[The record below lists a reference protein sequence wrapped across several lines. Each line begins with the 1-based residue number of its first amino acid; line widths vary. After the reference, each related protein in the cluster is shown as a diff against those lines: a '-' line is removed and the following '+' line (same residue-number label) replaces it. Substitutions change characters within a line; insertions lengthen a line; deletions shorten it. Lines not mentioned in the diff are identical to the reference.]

1 MDAGIIAVVGLVGGA
16 IGWFSS
22 QYWHHRQARRQAALD
37 AGETLD
43 QKKKLFEEMLSNEED
58 ADRKQVLRNQLDDVN
73 HAFLGLRTERVRRL
87 LREAGLPDEET
98 LVTRGREQ
106 LSPEQATNLE
116 EAAAEVAALPISLS
130 KQDLLSMGNAYYYAG
145 EYEEAFAAY
154 NRSLELRPD
163 DPGTLMNRGVTYDEM
178 GKYEEAL
185 ADYNRSLELRP
196 DHPDTLTNRG
206 VTYDEMGKYEEAL
219 ADHNRSLELRPDD
232 PTTLMNRGVTYGY
245 LGKYEESLADLNRSL
260 ELRPDDSATLMN
272 RGTAYGYL
280 DRYEESLADLN
291 RSLELRPDHPDTL
304 YNLACLFS
312 LRGKADEALGYLE
325 KAIAGD
331 EKYRE
336 KARTDDDFNNIRED
350 PRFKKLVEPD

>member
-163 DPGTLMNRGVTYDEM
+163 DPTTLNKRGVTY
-178 GKYEEAL
+178 Y
-185 ADYNRSLELRP
+185 
-196 DHPDTLTNRG
+196 
-206 VTYDEMGKYEEAL
+206 
-219 ADHNRSLELRPDD
+219 
-232 PTTLMNRGVTYGY
+232 Y
-245 LGKYEESLADLNRSL
+245 LGK
-260 ELRPDDSATLMN
+260 
-272 RGTAYGYL
+272 
-280 DRYEESLADLN
+280 
-291 RSLELRPDHPDTL
+291 
-304 YNLACLFS
+304 
-312 LRGKADEALGYLE
+312 
-325 KAIAGD
+325 
-331 EKYRE
+331 
-336 KARTDDDFNNIRED
+336 
-350 PRFKKLVEPD
+350 